1 MRYRAT
7 VGRTRSRALCAATLA
22 VLGLAASASASAQAS
37 TSTLPS
43 LKLTL
48 AHGSINVAG
57 AEQSGAVEVTTTTAS
72 SAKEASAVLVL
83 LQPGVSVTEVEAFL
97 ATNKAVSDP
106 NTVAK
111 FGSIVFDAEAA
122 AGTSRAQTVLL
133 PGTYLAINSEGE
145 KSSAWPRTS
154 FTVTTSPAPAALPKP
169 QAIVRTIEYAFKG
182 ASTLSDGELVG
193 FENEGYLVHMTLAF
207 PTKSKQTAA
216 KLAAAL
222 RKGANKQVEKL
233 VAGPPVGFAGPLSSG
248 GYQQI
253 VVSAKPGWYVLA
265 CFMPTQDGREHTLL
279 GMERVIKIVK

>member
-7 VGRTRSRALCAATLA
+7 VGRNRRRALCAAMFA
-22 VLGLAASASASAQAS
+22 VLGLAVPASAQ

-48 AHGSINVAG
+48 AHGSITVAG
-57 AEQSGAVEVTTTTAS
+57 AEQSGAVEITTTAAS

-83 LQPGVSVTEVEAFL
+83 LKPGVSVAELEAFL
-97 ATNKAVSDP
+97 ATNKAVRDP

-111 FGSIVFDAEAA
+111 FGSLVFDVEAG
-122 AGTSRAQTVLL
+122 AGTSSAQTVLV
-133 PGTYLAINSEGE
+133 PGTYVAINGEGE
-145 KSSAWPRTS
+145 KSSAWPRMS
-154 FTVTTSPAPAALPKP
+154 FTVAASPSPAALP
-169 QAIVRTIEYAFKG
+169 QAQAVVRTIDYGFKG
-182 ASTLSDGELVG
+182 PSTLSDGELVR
-193 FENEGYLVHMTLAF
+193 FENEGYVVHMNLAF
-207 PTKSKQTAA
+207 PVKSKQAAA
-216 KLAAAL
+216 KLAVAL
-222 RKGANKQVEKL
+222 RKGGNKQAEKL

-248 GYQQI
+248 SYQQE

>member
-1 MRYRAT
+1 M
-7 VGRTRSRALCAATLA
+7 LA
-22 VLGLAASASASAQAS
+22 VLGLAGSASAQ

-48 AHGSINVAG
+48 AHGSIAVAG

-83 LQPGVSVTEVEAFL
+83 LKPGVSAAELEAFL
-97 ATNKAVSDP
+97 ATNKAVRDP

-111 FGSIVFDAEAA
+111 FGSLVFDVEAG
-122 AGTSRAQTVLL
+122 AGTSSAQTVLQA
-133 PGTYLAINSEGE
+133 GTYVAINSEGE
-145 KSSAWPRTS
+145 QSSTWPRMS
-154 FTVTTSPAPAALPKP
+154 FTVTASASPAALP
-169 QAIVRTIEYAFKG
+169 QAQAVVRTIDYGFKG
-182 ASTLSDGELVG
+182 PSTLSDGELVR
-193 FENEGYLVHMTLAF
+193 FENEGYVVHMNLAF
-207 PTKSKQTAA
+207 PAKSKQAAA
-216 KLAAAL
+216 KLAVAL
-222 RKGANKQVEKL
+222 RKGSKQAEKL

-248 GYQQI
+248 AYQQE